1 MNEKNFYLK
10 CLDTLIGSTIF
21 GEINVGATGELVA
34 RICLI
39 KWFDRIHFLNNKGNI
54 EKLITETEIKV
65 SEFIN
70 HLFEISEINT
80 KEESKQCIVV
90 KLDGLISFTHFIPL
104 LREIDATLLKDLYER
119 RAAAVLKPGIIGS
132 DLIIPVKLEN
142 NEFGGIVIQ
151 VKNMSQSTIAK
162 RGKDF
167 YQQVAKKNVVGVK
180 NIFGII
186 FSLRDSPNLETIG
199 KTICICGLP
208 PFFDENESKLLEAFL
223 TDISLINTSDYPA
236 AIVRMDPLRYD
247 PTKHSITN
255 QSSDQ
260 VVISGF

>member
-1 MNEKNFYLK
+1 MATCMWIDKTRELLVIRYPSEPILAEAAGQLMKEKDFYLK

-167 YQQVAKKNVVGVK
+167 YQQVAKK
-180 NIFGII
+180 
-186 FSLRDSPNLETIG
+186 
-199 KTICICGLP
+199 
-208 PFFDENESKLLEAFL
+208 
-223 TDISLINTSDYPA
+223 
-236 AIVRMDPLRYD
+236 M
-247 PTKHSITN
+247 
-255 QSSDQ
+255 
-260 VVISGF
+260 